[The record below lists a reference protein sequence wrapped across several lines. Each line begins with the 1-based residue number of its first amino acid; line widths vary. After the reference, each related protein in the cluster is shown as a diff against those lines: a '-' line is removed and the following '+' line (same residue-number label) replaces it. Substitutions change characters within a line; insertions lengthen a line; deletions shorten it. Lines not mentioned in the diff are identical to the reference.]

1 MTATAPSRFWE
12 DRAPSRRCDW
22 IDQLRGWAVIVM
34 IEVHVVNVWLR
45 PGLRPDWLNY
55 LNGLVAPSFT
65 MAAGY
70 SLVISTFKT
79 DGTLRPFWPDTARRL
94 GFILLCAYALHAP
107 GITAADWT
115 VLNTVQKTRELFKID
130 VLQCIVFSLL
140 ILQGLARLVRNP
152 RVFTA
157 LALAIAVFVPLVSPY
172 LWATGVADGL
182 WLPIRG
188 LFNGNTDRGVSAL
201 FPLFPWIAFPA
212 FGAFLGGLYR
222 HLRVEA
228 VEGRARWSEAKF
240 LATLAGVGLLLLIW
254 GSTSQQSWLWRG
266 TWLQEN
272 GIWMLHSR
280 AGAFTYGELGAIA
293 NTTLPS
299 VAARLG
305 WTLLGGT
312 LMGTIE
318 LARPRWS
325 GANPIK
331 AASAESLLL
340 YMLHLNM
347 LFGVLLAPA
356 VIGITGLGWGTLGW
370 PGTLSM
376 TAAVIGLNLWA
387 GLAWQK
393 VRQTP
398 ERMRW
403 LQHKGVAILG
413 VWFALGGWW
422 TFRHFLRSPELA
434 KEPYF
439 FLNTARARKGLPPT
453 PDGLCRDPK
462 EFFRE
467 AERNQMRLSERA
479 RADLTLQIL
488 ARGEA
493 RP

>member
-1 MTATAPSRFWE
+1 MSIWTDQTPSK
-12 DRAPSRRCDW
+12 RCDW

-34 IEVHVVNVWLR
+34 IEVHVVNVYLHA
-45 PGLRPDWLNY
+45 GLRPDWLNY

-70 SLVISTFKT
+70 SLVISTFRT

-115 VLNTVQKTRELFKID
+115 VLNTAQKARELFKID

-140 ILQGLARLVRNP
+140 ILQLLARLVRNP
-152 RVFTA
+152 RVFTG
-157 LALAIAVFVPLVSPY
+157 LALGIAVFVPLVAPHM
-172 LWATGVADGL
+172 WAHGVADGL

-222 HLRVEA
+222 HLRVEP
-228 VEGRARWSEAKF
+228 VNGRARWSEPRF
-240 LATLAGVGLLLLIW
+240 LAGLAVLGGLLLAW
-254 GSTSQQSWLWRG
+254 GASRQQTWLWG
-266 TWLQEN
+266 GQWLQEN
-272 GIWMLHSR
+272 GTWMLHSQT
-280 AGAFTYGELGAIA
+280 GAFTYAELGAIA

-299 VAARLG
+299 VAARAG
-305 WTLLGGT
+305 WILLGGA
-312 LMGTIE
+312 LMGAIE
-318 LARPRWS
+318 LVRPRWN
-325 GANPIK
+325 GPNPVK

-347 LFGVLLAPA
+347 IFSVLLAPA
-356 VIGITGLGWGTLGW
+356 VIGLTGWGWGSLGW
-370 PGTLSM
+370 PGTLLM
-376 TAAVIGLNLWA
+376 TALIIGLNLWA
-387 GLAWQK
+387 GVAWQR

-403 LQHKGVAILG
+403 LQQKAVAVLG
-413 VWFALGGWW
+413 VWFVVGGWW
-422 TFRHFLRSPELA
+422 TFRHFLQSPELA
-434 KEPYF
+434 KEPYR
-439 FLNTARARKGLPPT
+439 FLNAARTRKGLPPT
-453 PDGLCRDPK
+453 PDGLTRDPE

-467 AERNQMRLSERA
+467 AERRRMQLSAGA
-479 RADLTLQIL
+479 RADLSRQIL
-488 ARGEA
+488 ARRES
-493 RP
+493 R